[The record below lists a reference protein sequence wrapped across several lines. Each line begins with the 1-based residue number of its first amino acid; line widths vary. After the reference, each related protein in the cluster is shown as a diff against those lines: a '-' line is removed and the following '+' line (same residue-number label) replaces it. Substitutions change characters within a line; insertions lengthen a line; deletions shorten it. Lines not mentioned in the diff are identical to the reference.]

1 MARSYEIIPTGLVI
15 WSVGGGKYVGAIRDR
30 RIVEK
35 LKALDGQ
42 RVALKVQGIV
52 LTVRVAT
59 RRINNNEYVVFHL
72 PKSLNLTWARLRAH
86 GEVNAEV
93 IIPHDELELVVINDG
108 G

>member
-15 WSVGGGKYVGAIRDR
+15 WSVGGGKYVGAVKDKRV
-30 RIVEK
+30 VEK

-42 RVALKVQGIV
+42 RVALRVQGIV
-52 LTVRVAT
+52 LTVRVTT
-59 RRINNNEYVVFHL
+59 RRVNNNEYVVFFL
-72 PKSLNLTWARLRAH
+72 PRSLNPTWSWLRAH

-93 IIPHDELELVVINDG
+93 IIPHDEMGLVVINDG